1 MKPYEITAQTYVE
14 LFWLLPDLPT
24 PIIWKNFD
32 TVPGYAPECIGGILG
47 SQHSD
52 FRGLQIPGC

>member
-24 PIIWKNFD
+24 PIIWKYFD
-32 TVPGYAPECIGGILG
+32 TVPGYAPECIGGFQRLTD
-47 SQHSD
+47 SWV
-52 FRGLQIPGC
+52 LTL